1 MAGPIVL
8 ATSQLRIVEVTCPQ
22 CGRIKLV
29 ERTRR
34 QAVPRTCP
42 RCKQALPL
50 APPDVERT

>member
-8 ATSQLRIVEVTCPQ
+8 AASQLRIVEVTCPH

-34 QAVPRTCP
+34 QFVPRTCP
-42 RCKQALPL
+42 RCKQALPF
-50 APPDVERT
+50 ASPDAER